1 MGVDY
6 FWVNIDKHEYLNP
19 IDFDEG
25 GRLYQT
31 LFAYN
36 SLTGALYNLLS
47 SDWKGDTF
55 LFLGDETMI
64 SERNNHQVLSQL
76 RAKRIRDQRFIYEID
91 YIEEAYRCV
100 SGMFTKTKDEIMKEI
115 RYKLKD
121 GTYNSN
127 LEVPF
132 DVLFQRESRFFRY
145 TINHTKMEYFDIEQT
160 FIDEFNFNPLPLLM
174 GYSRNKDPGR
184 WIGDEIEVSDN
195 LCVSGY
201 RNISSVQSLE
211 EYE

>member
-6 FWVNIDKHEYLNP
+6 SWVNIDKHEYLCP

-25 GRLYQT
+25 GRIYQT

-55 LFLGDETMI
+55 LFLGDGTTI
-64 SERNNHQVLSQL
+64 SEHNNHQVLSQL
-76 RAKRIRDQRFIYEID
+76 REKRILDQRFIDEMD
-91 YIEEAYRCV
+91 YIEETYKCV
-100 SGMFTKTKDEIMKEI
+100 SGLFIKTKDEVMKEI
-115 RYKLKD
+115 RYKLMD
-121 GTYNSN
+121 GIYNSN

-132 DVLFQRESRFFRY
+132 DMLFQRESRFFRY
-145 TINHTKMEYFDIEQT
+145 TINHTKKEYFDIEQT
-160 FIDEFNFNPLPLLM
+160 FFDEYNVNPLPLLM

-184 WIGDEIEVSDN
+184 WIGDEIEVSNN

-201 RNISSVQSLE
+201 RNISFVQSIE